1 MARALQARR
10 PGWVV
15 LWRPWARSF
24 WAFPC
29 WITDDPRPVE
39 ARRADDLLSLM
50 AEVEIADAA
59 HRREPVG

>member
-1 MARALQARR
+1 M
-10 PGWVV
+10 V

-39 ARRADDLLSLM
+39 ARRAGDLLSLM
-50 AEVEIADAA
+50 AETEAADAA
-59 HRREPVG
+59 HRREPTG